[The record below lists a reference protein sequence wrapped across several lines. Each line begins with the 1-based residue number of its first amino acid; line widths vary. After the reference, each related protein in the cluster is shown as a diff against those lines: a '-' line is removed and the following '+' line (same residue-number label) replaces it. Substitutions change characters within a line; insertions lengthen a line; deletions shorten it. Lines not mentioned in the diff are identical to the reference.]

1 MKSHRHASQ
10 LCDLQPVA
18 PRLHATHTHITLYT
32 RIVQIVPGLYA
43 IVVVAI
49 SFRGKGMALLG
60 GWTTASFGERR
71 LAPSATFQ
79 RLFINWLECCIFCF
93 SIIFFF
99 FIFYFALSSA
109 HFATVCARLGSGNI
123 VHFPPQI
130 EWNRAEKYQVDYC
143 YTTDT
148 LAKQQQRLGVAPNRQ
163 SLRRTNWM
171 KIMEKKI
178 LRAKTPWLLH
188 EISTYCMGNGTLPLC
203 Y

>member
-99 FIFYFALSSA
+99 FHLLFRLIFCTFCHGVCSA
-109 HFATVCARLGSGNI
+109 RQWQHCP
-123 VHFPPQI
+123 FP
-130 EWNRAEKYQVDYC
+130 
-143 YTTDT
+143 TTDRMEQSR
-148 LAKQQQRLGVAPNRQ
+148 KISGRL
-163 SLRRTNWM
+163 
-171 KIMEKKI
+171 
-178 LRAKTPWLLH
+178 LLH
-188 EISTYCMGNGTLPLC
+188 HGYARQTATASRSRTKPAIAPPHQLNENNGKKNIAS
-203 Y
+203 